1 MADAVVV
8 AATRTPIAR
17 VGRSLAALSLAEI
30 GKATVSGVLSR
41 TSVDHEDI
49 DDLILGEVLQGGG
62 CTARYIAVDLGLP
75 IDTPG
80 VAVQRQCATGMMAVQ
95 DAAAQIRSGMARVV
109 VAGGIESM
117 TRSPLQFER
126 SPLPFGGVE
135 RYLPP
140 SHPDTPD
147 APNMNMLITV
157 GENTAREMRDHPR
170 GAGRVGL
177 PLQHPGGRRN
187 RRRSLRR
194 RDRPRRRPRR
204 AGRDGDLRHRRAA
217 TGATRPPRSWPRW
230 RR

>member
-17 VGRSLAALSLAEI
+17 VGRGLAGLDLAGI
-30 GKATVSGVLSR
+30 GRATVSGALSR
-41 TSVDHEDI
+41 TAVDPEDI

-75 IDTPG
+75 VDTPG

-95 DAAAQIRSGMARVV
+95 DAAAQIRSGMARVI

-117 TRSPLQFER
+117 TRSPLQFEK
-126 SPLPFGGVE
+126 SPLPFGGVQ

-157 GENTAREMRDHPR
+157 GENTARECGITREEQDEWSYHSNLRAVAATDDGRYATEIVPVEVP
-170 GAGRVGL
+170 AGRAS
-177 PLQHPGGRRN
+177 
-187 RRRSLRR
+187 RRSSRSTSS
-194 RDRPRRRPRR
+194 R
-204 AGRDGDLRHRRAA
+204 AGTRASK
-217 TGATRPPRSWPRW
+217 GWPRCPP
-230 RR
+230 